1 MLLNFKDIFLQ
12 KINCMLFRPFLI
24 ALTALLVDISIL
36 SATATNTNTETHD
49 KIPVATD
56 SLSIHLSANLQ
67 SRHLWRGSVTCSA
80 WNIQPTATV
89 SKRNFLVGFWG
100 AYTVNNSYSE
110 VNLYGSYT
118 IGRFSVAVLDYF
130 CPDETLKFNR
140 LFDTNQK
147 TTQHTVD
154 ATLTYNGTKKFPLSL
169 MVSTLVWG
177 DDINATTEK
186 NYYSTYIEAG
196 YTWERTQTQKFEFFA
211 GITPV
216 EGYYAN
222 SLNLVNMGFS
232 ASQTINVSSTFKLP
246 IFGKIIANPHTQNLY
261 FVFGA
266 TIGS

>member
-1 MLLNFKDIFLQ
+1 
-12 KINCMLFRPFLI
+12 MLFKSFSL
-24 ALTALLVDISIL
+24 ALFVLFAGIL
-36 SATATNTNTETHD
+36 FTNATPTNTNTETHD

-56 SLSIHLSANLQ
+56 SLSIHLSANFQ

-80 WNIQPTATV
+80 WNIQPTVTV

-100 AYTVNNSYSE
+100 AYTVDNSYSE

-147 TTQHTVD
+147 TTQHTID
-154 ATLTYNGTKKFPLSL
+154 ATLTYNGTKKLPLSI
-169 MVSTLVWG
+169 MISTLVWG
-177 DDINATTEK
+177 DDLSVTNGK

-196 YTWERTQTQKFEFFA
+196 YTWERTPTQKFEFFA
-211 GITPV
+211 GLTPF
-216 EGYYAN
+216 EGYYAS
-222 SLNLVNMGFS
+222 SLNLVNIGFS
-232 ASQTINVSSTFKLP
+232 ASQTLKVSSTFKLP
-246 IFGKIIANPHTQNLY
+246 IFGKIIANPYTQNLY

-266 TIGS
+266 TLGS

>member
-1 MLLNFKDIFLQ
+1 MNYIFLQ
-12 KINCMLFRPFLI
+12 KNNRMLFRPFLLAFS
-24 ALTALLVDISIL
+24 ALVINVSVLY
-36 SATATNTNTETHD
+36 ATPTNTNTETHD

-67 SRHLWRGSVTCSA
+67 TRHLWRGSVTCSA

-118 IGRFSVAVLDYF
+118 LGRFSFAVFDYF

-140 LFDTNQK
+140 LFDTNQQ
-147 TTQHTVD
+147 TTQHTFD
-154 ATLTYNGTKKFPLSL
+154 ATLTYSGTKKLPFSI
-169 MVSTLVWG
+169 MISTLIWG
-177 DDINATTEK
+177 DDLNARTNE
-186 NYYSTYIEAG
+186 NYYSTYIEAS
-196 YTWERTQTQKFEFFA
+196 YTWERTLTQKFEFYA
-211 GITPV
+211 GITPF

-222 SLNLVNMGFS
+222 STNLVNIGFS
-232 ASQTINVSSTFKLP
+232 ASQTLKVSSTFKLP
-246 IFGKIIANPHTQNLY
+246 IFGKVIVNPYTQNLY

-266 TIGS
+266 TIGN

>member
-1 MLLNFKDIFLQ
+1 
-12 KINCMLFRPFLI
+12 MLFRSFS
-24 ALTALLVDISIL
+24 LTLFVLFAGISF
-36 SATATNTNTETHD
+36 SNASPTNTNTETHD

-56 SLSIHLSANLQ
+56 TLSIHLSANIQ

-80 WNIQPTATV
+80 WNIQPTATA

-118 IGRFSVAVLDYF
+118 LRRFSVAVLDYF

-154 ATLTYNGTKKFPLSL
+154 ATLTYNGTRKLPISI
-169 MVSTLVWG
+169 MISTLVWG
-177 DDINATTEK
+177 DDLNATNEK
-186 NYYSTYIEAG
+186 NNYSTYIEAG

-211 GITPV
+211 GITPF

-222 SLNLVNMGFS
+222 SLNLVNIGFS
-232 ASQTINVSSTFKLP
+232 ASQTLKVSTTFKLP
-246 IFGKIIANPHTQNLY
+246 IFGKVIANPYTQNLY

-266 TIGS
+266 TLGS